1 MNAAPD
7 SFCTGSVAGKGDDET
22 EGTRGLTLAGSPRVD
37 RASVPVSTS
46 LDRDQGKPDDAC
58 QGAPASP
65 VDPFDDI
72 FAVFDA

>member
-7 SFCTGSVAGKGDDET
+7 SFCTGSVAGKPDDAT
-22 EGTRGLTLAGSPRVD
+22 EGTRDPTFVGSSRVD

-46 LDRDQGKPDDAC
+46 LDRDQEKPDDPC